1 MRPDLMSFTVADW
14 MQAKTEM
21 NTSSFKKL
29 VRVARAGGIV
39 LPAGIAPVRNP
50 RITFESVGDTAEF
63 MRIQD
68 VESVERFNSQV
79 SAWAD
84 KVEAQLKASA
94 QTSFGH
100 RKQDSALF
108 PHLADSIAANMHK
121 DKNYK
126 MEIRS
131 VGFSLARHG
140 VFMHHGAGSG
150 YGGFV
155 GSKWTDAYGTLKS
168 TAPDSIGKMDTGNRK
183 AVHWFNDVIE
193 RNIEEL
199 VGIVADYTLDMTVNL
214 NSILIG

>member
-1 MRPDLMSFTVADW
+1 MRPDLMNFTTADW
-14 MQAKTEM
+14 MTAKTEM
-21 NTSSFKKL
+21 SVSAFKSL

-50 RITFESVGDTAEF
+50 RITFDSVGDTAEF
-63 MRIQD
+63 QRMQD
-68 VESVERFNSQV
+68 VESVARFNNQV

-94 QTSFGH
+94 QTSFHH
-100 RKQDSALF
+100 RAEDSSLF
-108 PHLADSIAANMHK
+108 PHLADSIKSNLHK
-121 DKNYK
+121 DKTYK
-126 MEIRS
+126 MEVRS

-150 YGGFV
+150 YGGFI

-168 TAPDSIGKMDTGNRK
+168 TSTDSLGKMDSGNRK

-193 RNIEEL
+193 RNMEEL